1 MDINDLKPGVVFEF
15 EDQPWKVLK
24 TTHVHM
30 GRGAAVLQTKIKHLL
45 NGNVQERAFR
55 HHDPIKEAD
64 IDKKPVLFLYAHRD
78 EYWFCDP
85 GKRSQRF
92 KLSEEEV
99 GEGGRF
105 LKPNTE
111 LNAVLYNSEVVSVE
125 IPIKVNL
132 KVTEAPPAV
141 RGDTQGAVMK
151 RVKLETGA
159 EIDVPIFIKEG
170 EIITVNTQT
179 NEYGGREKEV
189 QSSK

>member
-15 EDQPWKVLK
+15 EGQPWKVLK

-30 GRGAAVLQTKIKHLL
+30 GRGAAVVQAKIKHLL
-45 NGNVQERAFR
+45 NGNVQDRAFR
-55 HHDPIKEAD
+55 HRDQVREAE
-64 IDKKPVLFLYAHRD
+64 IEKKPILFLYAHRD
-78 EYWFCDP
+78 EYWFCSP
-85 GKRSQRF
+85 ATRSERF
-92 KLSEEEV
+92 KLSEEQV

-111 LNAVLYNSEVVSVE
+111 LNAVLYNNEVVSVE
-125 IPIKVNL
+125 IPIKVKL

-170 EIITVNTQT
+170 ETILVNTEKG
-179 NEYGGREKEV
+179 EYGGRD
-189 QSSK
+189 